1 MTIRGLTLL
10 SHFVS
15 MLFGVAF
22 GMTLCLLYQ
31 YQVKIFI
38 FDLSSIIFLIVV
50 FSILLRIY
58 TLKVWK
64 DLNIEL

>member
-1 MTIRGLTLL
+1 MTIRRLTLL

-15 MLFGVAF
+15 MLFGVAL

-50 FSILLRIY
+50 FSILLRVY